1 MNIFEVQKLLVKGIR
16 IQDIPMRVTFYA
28 RVSSE
33 KDEQLNSLENQVS
46 YYENLIK
53 SNPKWKYVEGYIDEG
68 ISGKSTKKRVSF
80 NKMISDGKNGL
91 FDFVITKEI
100 SRFARNT
107 VDSLNYT
114 RDLLE
119 CGVGIYFESN
129 NINTFDQSSEFVLS
143 LMSSIAQNELRVL
156 SERVKFGHAQAI
168 EKGVVLG
175 NSRIFGYDKFKKRL
189 VINPDEAPMVVEL
202 YELYATGDYSMKQ
215 IENIFWDKGYRNRNG
230 NKIAHSTLAN
240 IIANPKYKG
249 YYVGG
254 KVKNLDLFSEKREF
268 VPEEEWTMYKDETG
282 EIVPAIVDEE
292 LWERANFILKKRSND
307 VKNRQGIC
315 NHANLL
321 TGKIVCK
328 NCGSPYYRKDSVDK
342 SGNKNS
348 KWICSGKIKNGKEYC
363 NSFAI
368 YESEIKKVLYE
379 TFKDTT
385 EDIERIID
393 EYTQM
398 LWEIMKDDGLEKA
411 LERAEEQKDKLY
423 KKKAKLLDLYVDEAY
438 TEAEFKKLNAS
449 NSKEIEKVEAEI
461 EDLKKQLESD
471 AGFKDSIEEIKS
483 SLVSAAKVASE
494 GLITKN
500 FIDKYVDKIFVSV
513 ENDSH
518 AKIEIKLVTGETT
531 EKYLLKLKARQRAEI
546 VDITAIQGSETCN
559 CRTGHT
565 SKKMIEAY
573 ENGMK

>member
-1 MNIFEVQKLLVKGIR
+1 MNIFEVQKLLIKGIR

-175 NSRIFGYDKFKKRL
+175 NSRIFGYDKLKKRL
-189 VINPDEAPMVVEL
+189 VVNPDEAPMVVEL

>member
-1 MNIFEVQKLLVKGIR
+1 M
-16 IQDIPMRVTFYA
+16 
-28 RVSSE
+28 
-33 KDEQLNSLENQVS
+33 
-46 YYENLIK
+46 
-53 SNPKWKYVEGYIDEG
+53 
-68 ISGKSTKKRVSF
+68 
-80 NKMISDGKNGL
+80 
-91 FDFVITKEI
+91 
-100 SRFARNT
+100 
-107 VDSLNYT
+107 
-114 RDLLE
+114 
-119 CGVGIYFESN
+119 
-129 NINTFDQSSEFVLS
+129 
-143 LMSSIAQNELRVL
+143 
-156 SERVKFGHAQAI
+156 
-168 EKGVVLG
+168 
-175 NSRIFGYDKFKKRL
+175 
-189 VINPDEAPMVVEL
+189 
-202 YELYATGDYSMKQ
+202 
-215 IENIFWDKGYRNRNG
+215 
-230 NKIAHSTLAN
+230 AN

-411 LERAEEQKDKLY
+411 LERAEEQKAKLY

-513 ENDSH
+513 EDDSH

-546 VDITAIQGSETCN
+546 VDITAIQGFETCN

-565 SKKMIEAY
+565 SKNIKPPDYSDGYCFTLQPCI
-573 ENGMK
+573 

>member
-1 MNIFEVQKLLVKGIR
+1 MNIFEVQKLLIKGIR

-175 NSRIFGYDKFKKRL
+175 NSRIFGYDKLKKRL
-189 VINPDEAPMVVEL
+189 VVNPDEAPMVVEL

-215 IENIFWDKGYRNRNG
+215 IENIFWTKGYRNRNG

-321 TGKIVCK
+321 TSKIVCK

-398 LWEIMKDDGLEKA
+398 LWEVMKDDGLEKA

-483 SLVSAAKVASE
+483 SLASAAKVASE

>member
-1 MNIFEVQKLLVKGIR
+1 MNIIDRHKLIYEGKSIY
-16 IQDIPMRVTFYA
+16 DIPMRVTFYA

-33 KDEQLNSLENQVS
+33 KDEQLNSLENQIS
-46 YYENLIK
+46 YYENFIK
-53 SNPKWKYVEGYIDEG
+53 ENSNWEYVEGYIDEG
-68 ISGKSTKKRVSF
+68 ISGKSTKKRESF
-80 NKMISDGKNGL
+80 NRMIADGKNGL
-91 FDFVITKEI
+91 FDFIITKEI

-107 VDSLNYT
+107 VDSLSYT
-114 RDLLE
+114 RELLD
-119 CGVGIYFESN
+119 CGVGVLFQN
-129 NINTFDQSSEFVLS
+129 DNINTFDKDSELR
-143 LMSSIAQNELRVL
+143 LGIMSTIAQDELRKL

-175 NSRIFGYDKFKKRL
+175 NSRIFGYDKLKKRL

-202 YELYATGDYSMKQ
+202 YELYASGDYSMKQ
-215 IENIFWDKGYRNRNG
+215 IENIFWAKGYRNRNG
-230 NKIAHSTLAN
+230 NRIAHSTLAN

-268 VPEEEWTMYKDETG
+268 IPEEKWTMYKDETG

-398 LWEIMKDDGLEKA
+398 LCDIMRDDGLEKA
-411 LERAEEQKDKLY
+411 LERAEERIDKLYEKKDKLLEY
-423 KKKAKLLDLYVDEAY
+423 QLAGKY
-438 TEAEFKKLNAS
+438 TEAEFDRLNAS

-513 ENDSH
+513 EDDSH

-559 CRTGHT
+559 CRMGHT

>member
-1 MNIFEVQKLLVKGIR
+1 MNIFEVQKLLIKGIR

-53 SNPKWKYVEGYIDEG
+53 SNPKWEYVEGYIDEG

-175 NSRIFGYDKFKKRL
+175 NSRIFGYDKLKKRL

-348 KWICSGKIKNGKEYC
+348 KWICSGKIKNGKEFC

-546 VDITAIQGSETCN
+546 VDITTIQGHEACN

>member
-1 MNIFEVQKLLVKGIR
+1 MNNFEVQKLLNRGIR
-16 IQDIPMRVTFYA
+16 IQEIPMRVTFYA

-33 KDEQLNSLENQVS
+33 KDEQLNSLENQIS

-53 SNPKWKYVEGYIDEG
+53 TNPKWEYVEGYIDEG
-68 ISGKSTKKRVSF
+68 LSGKSTKKRQSF
-80 NKMISDGKNGL
+80 NRMIADGKNGL

-114 RDLLE
+114 RELLDY
-119 CGVGIYFESN
+119 GVGIYFESN
-129 NINTFDQSSEFVLS
+129 NVNTFDQRSEFVLS

-175 NSRIFGYDKFKKRL
+175 NSRIFGYDKLKKHL

-202 YELYATGDYSMKQ
+202 YELYATGDYSLKQ
-215 IENIFWDKGYRNRNG
+215 LENIFWDKGYRNRNG

-292 LWERANFILKKRSND
+292 LWGRANFILKKRSDD

-328 NCGSPYYRKDSVDK
+328 NCGSTYYRKDSVDK

-348 KWICSGKIKNGKEYC
+348 KWICSGKIKNGKGFC

-483 SLVSAAKVASE
+483 SLASAAKVASE

-500 FIDKYVDKIFVSV
+500 FIDKYVDKIFVNV

-546 VDITAIQGSETCN
+546 VDITAIQGSETYN

>member
-1 MNIFEVQKLLVKGIR
+1 MNIFEVQKLLIKGIR

-53 SNPKWKYVEGYIDEG
+53 SNPKWEYVEGYIDEG

-175 NSRIFGYDKFKKRL
+175 NSRIFGYDKLKKRL
-189 VINPDEAPMVVEL
+189 VVNPDEAPMVVEL

-513 ENDSH
+513 DNDSH

>member
-1 MNIFEVQKLLVKGIR
+1 MNIFEVQKLLIKGIR

-175 NSRIFGYDKFKKRL
+175 NSRIFGYDKLKKRL
-189 VINPDEAPMVVEL
+189 VVNPDEAPMVVEL

-321 TGKIVCK
+321 TGKIICK

-398 LWEIMKDDGLEKA
+398 LWEIMKDDGLEKT

>member
-1 MNIFEVQKLLVKGIR
+1 MNNFEVQKLLNRGIR
-16 IQDIPMRVTFYA
+16 IQEIPMRVTFYA

-53 SNPKWKYVEGYIDEG
+53 SNPKWEYVEGYIDEG

-175 NSRIFGYDKFKKRL
+175 NSRIFGYDKLKKRL

-461 EDLKKQLESD
+461 EELKKQLESD

-513 ENDSH
+513 EDDSH

-546 VDITAIQGSETCN
+546 VDITAIQGSETCK

>member
-1 MNIFEVQKLLVKGIR
+1 MNIFEVQKLLIKGIR

-175 NSRIFGYDKFKKRL
+175 NSRIFGYDKLKKRL

-348 KWICSGKIKNGKEYC
+348 KWICSGKIKNGKGFC

-438 TEAEFKKLNAS
+438 TEAEFKKLNAI

>member
-1 MNIFEVQKLLVKGIR
+1 MNIIDKHKLIYEGKSIF
-16 IQDIPMRVTFYA
+16 DIHMRVTFYA

-33 KDEQLNSLENQVS
+33 KDEQLNSLENQIS
-46 YYENLIK
+46 YYENFIK
-53 SNPKWKYVEGYIDEG
+53 EKTNWEYVEGYVDEG
-68 ISGKSTKKRVSF
+68 ISGKSTKKRQSF
-80 NKMISDGKNGL
+80 NRMIADAKNGL
-91 FDFVITKEI
+91 FDFIVTKEI

-107 VDSLNYT
+107 VDSLSYT
-114 RDLLE
+114 RELLD
-119 CGVGIYFESN
+119 CGVGVLFQN
-129 NINTFDQSSEFVLS
+129 DNINTFDKDSELR
-143 LMSSIAQNELRVL
+143 LGIMSTIAQDELRKL

-175 NSRIFGYDKFKKRL
+175 NSRIFGYDKLKKRL

-215 IENIFWDKGYRNRNG
+215 IENIFWNKGYRNRNG

-268 VPEEEWTMYKDETG
+268 IPEEEWTMYKDETG

-321 TGKIVCK
+321 TGKILCK

-393 EYTQM
+393 EYTLM
-398 LWEIMKDDGLEKA
+398 LWDIMKDDGLERA

-513 ENDSH
+513 EDDSH

-546 VDITAIQGSETCN
+546 VDITAVQGSDIQN
-559 CRTGHT
+559 CRMGHT

>member
-1 MNIFEVQKLLVKGIR
+1 MNIFEVQKLLIKGIR

-175 NSRIFGYDKFKKRL
+175 NSRIFGYDKLKKRL

-215 IENIFWDKGYRNRNG
+215 IENIFWTKGYRNRNG

>member
-1 MNIFEVQKLLVKGIR
+1 MNIFEVQKLLIKGIR

-53 SNPKWKYVEGYIDEG
+53 SNPKWEYVEGYIDEG

-114 RDLLE
+114 RELLDY
-119 CGVGIYFESN
+119 GVGIYFESN
-129 NINTFDQSSEFVLS
+129 NVNTFDQRSEFVLS

-175 NSRIFGYDKFKKRL
+175 NSRIFGYDKLKKRL
-189 VINPDEAPMVVEL
+189 VINPNEAPMVVEL

-342 SGNKNS
+342 SDNKNS

>member
-1 MNIFEVQKLLVKGIR
+1 MNVFEVQKLLNRGIR
-16 IQDIPMRVTFYA
+16 IQEIPMRVTFYA

-33 KDEQLNSLENQVS
+33 KDEQLNSLENQIS

-53 SNPKWKYVEGYIDEG
+53 TNPKWEYVEGYIDEG
-68 ISGKSTKKRVSF
+68 LSGKSTKKRQSF
-80 NKMISDGKNGL
+80 NRMIADGKNGL

-114 RDLLE
+114 RELLDY
-119 CGVGIYFESN
+119 GVGIYFESN
-129 NINTFDQSSEFVLS
+129 NVNTFDQRSEFVLS

-175 NSRIFGYDKFKKRL
+175 NSRIFGYDKLKKRL

-202 YELYATGDYSMKQ
+202 YELYASGDYSMKQ

-292 LWERANFILKKRSND
+292 LWGRANFILKKRSND

-321 TGKIVCK
+321 TGKIVCR

-348 KWICSGKIKNGKEYC
+348 KWICSGKIKNGKKYC

-398 LWEIMKDDGLEKA
+398 LCDIMKDDGLEKA

-483 SLVSAAKVASE
+483 SLASAAKVASE

-500 FIDKYVDKIFVSV
+500 FIDKYVDKIFVRV
-513 ENDSH
+513 EDDSH

-531 EKYLLKLKARQRAEI
+531 EKYLHKLKARQRTEI
-546 VDITAIQGSETCN
+546 VDITAIQGSEICN
-559 CRTGHT
+559 CRTGHI

>member
-1 MNIFEVQKLLVKGIR
+1 MNIFEVQKLLIKGIR

-175 NSRIFGYDKFKKRL
+175 NSRIFGYDKLKKRL

-546 VDITAIQGSETCN
+546 VDITAIHGSETCN

>member
-1 MNIFEVQKLLVKGIR
+1 MNIFEVQKLLIKGIR

-53 SNPKWKYVEGYIDEG
+53 STPKWEYVEGYIDEG

-114 RDLLE
+114 RELLDY
-119 CGVGIYFESN
+119 GVGIYFESN
-129 NINTFDQSSEFVLS
+129 NVNTFDQRSEFVLS

-156 SERVKFGHAQAI
+156 SERVRFGHAQAI

-175 NSRIFGYDKFKKRL
+175 NSRIFGYDKLKKHL

-202 YELYATGDYSMKQ
+202 YELYATGDYSLKQ
-215 IENIFWDKGYRNRNG
+215 LENIFWDKGYRNRNG

-268 VPEEEWTMYKDETG
+268 IPEEEWTMYKDETG

-321 TGKIVCK
+321 TGKIVCR
-328 NCGSPYYRKDSVDK
+328 NCGLPYYRKDSVDK

-368 YESEIKKVLYE
+368 YEDEIKKVLYE

-423 KKKAKLLDLYVDEAY
+423 KKKAKLLDLYVDEAF

-483 SLVSAAKVASE
+483 SLISAAKVASE

-573 ENGMK
+573 ENGIK

>member
-1 MNIFEVQKLLVKGIR
+1 MNIFEVQKLLIKGIR

-175 NSRIFGYDKFKKRL
+175 NSRIFGYDKLKKRL

-348 KWICSGKIKNGKEYC
+348 KWICSGKIKNGKGFC

>member
-1 MNIFEVQKLLVKGIR
+1 MNIFEVQKLLIKGIR

-175 NSRIFGYDKFKKRL
+175 NSRIFGYDKLKKRL

-385 EDIERIID
+385 EDIKRIID